1 MDEGRT
7 AHTTQMSRVT
17 AGPRT
22 GLVIQVGVTAVAILI
37 AMHAGL
43 VAYFDQQARAEEY
56 RKIGSAQPEALMQ
69 VRADEKQRLNAGP
82 MPIDKAMHMLDD
94 RKRAGASPDIMPS
107 ASLDTA
113 PLQGWVKLPTDVPM
127 PMQAMAASAAQSAAP
142 APTESAPPAATAPDA
157 GAAKPKRPRKPQ

>member
-7 AHTTQMSRVT
+7 THTSRVT

-43 VAYFDQQARAEEY
+43 VAYFDNQARAEEY
-56 RKIGSAQPEALMQ
+56 RKIGSAQPEALMH

-113 PLQGWVKLPTDVPM
+113 PLQGWVKLPSDVPM
-127 PMQAMAASAAQSAAP
+127 PMQAMAAASAAQSAAP
-142 APTESAPPAATAPDA
+142 APTESAPTTATAPDG
-157 GAAKPKRPRKPQ
+157 GAAKPKRPRKTQ